1 MAGITVSDSDGWEED
16 VVAVFPGTGFLV
28 DDFLGKK
35 LDGRNLASV
44 GTGGHGEKRVLDSHD
59 NIVTEEKEKGK
70 SPTKFPWG
78 CEFPWGEWI
87 FFDEKQER
95 GPSFQEKSLPTFGGG
110 LWRKLTM
117 EELFPFF

>member
-1 MAGITVSDSDGWEED
+1 M
-16 VVAVFPGTGFLV
+16 VAVFPGTGFLV

-35 LDGRNLASV
+35 LNGRNLASV

-78 CEFPWGEWI
+78 QWS
-87 FFDEKQER
+87 FFDEKQRNEVLVFIKKAFPR
-95 GPSFQEKSLPTFGGG
+95 LGEGFGGN
-110 LWRKLTM
+110 
-117 EELFPFF
+117 

>member
-35 LDGRNLASV
+35 LNGRNLASV

-78 CEFPWGEWI
+78 QWS
-87 FFDEKQER
+87 FFDEKQRNEVLVFIKKAFPR
-95 GPSFQEKSLPTFGGG
+95 LGEGFGGN
-110 LWRKLTM
+110 
-117 EELFPFF
+117 

>member
-70 SPTKFPWG
+70 SLTKFPWR
-78 CEFPWGEWI
+78 EWN
-87 FFDEKQER
+87 FLDEKQR
-95 GPSFQEKSLPTFGGG
+95 DWVLFHQKSLPTFGGG
-110 LWRKLTM
+110 LWRKLPM

>member
-16 VVAVFPGTGFLV
+16 VVAVFQGTGFLV

-35 LDGRNLASV
+35 LNGRNLASV

-78 CEFPWGEWI
+78 QWS
-87 FFDEKQER
+87 FFDEKQRNEVLVFIKKAFPR
-95 GPSFQEKSLPTFGGG
+95 LGEGFGGN
-110 LWRKLTM
+110 
-117 EELFPFF
+117 

>member
-16 VVAVFPGTGFLV
+16 VVAVFPGTGFLI

-35 LDGRNLASV
+35 LNGRNLASV

-78 CEFPWGEWI
+78 QWS
-87 FFDEKQER
+87 FFDEKQRNEVLVFIKKAFLLKKR
-95 GPSFQEKSLPTFGGG
+95 MSAPKNNFRHT
-110 LWRKLTM
+110 
-117 EELFPFF
+117 